1 MSFQVQET
9 TTKAA
14 ASNASHPTQSYDL
27 VVVGFGSTALS
38 LATSLADS
46 ETPLKVL
53 FLESKAAFDWAPAS
67 VLPEN
72 ATRTSFL
79 RDLITTRNPRSEF
92 TFVNY
97 LFESG
102 QLVQFVNSS
111 HMAPTRLVMGNYL
124 TWVAAKMEEMEWVRY
139 SSTVTRVVPVKIG
152 ASQISGWKIG
162 VCDAQGTTSTI
173 ACKRVVLATG
183 SKPRIPD
190 ALTGAKGK
198 VLHTSEVGPLLHN
211 LKDQDIAIVGADQEA
226 AEIFEHLQSAGALH
240 RVRATMFITDSAL
253 RPEDNTSLVSLPP
266 ILSLHTQRLLTL
278 AKLSTQDIIDDILP
292 GATTSQYPPEL
303 RPRLLPPSSS
313 SSQTSKISL
322 RTIETLYEN
331 LYAQRIST
339 PKPSDWRFTIAPLSL
354 VTSVIPSGNKLRLC
368 LQNTRTNATSTSPG
382 AFDIV
387 IAAGGYEHSI
397 SLLQD
402 IEAAGVL
409 QDKKAAVDAEYKLSF
424 RRNAVAKDTG
434 IWVMGSLDQG
444 LRDED
449 MGYAVERSGR
459 LLASVLDSVAGSEEA
474 RGEVA
479 ML

>member
-9 TTKAA
+9 TTMAA

-38 LATSLADS
+38 LATTLADS
-46 ETPLKVL
+46 ETALKVL
-53 FLESKAAFDWAPAS
+53 FLESKAAFNWAPAS

-124 TWVAAKMEEMEWVRY
+124 AWVAAKMEERQWVRY
-139 SSTVTRVVPVKIG
+139 SSTATRVVPVKNG
-152 ASQISGWKIG
+152 ASQINGWKIG
-162 VCDAQGTTSTI
+162 VCDAQGNTRTI

-190 ALTGAKGK
+190 ALMGAKGK
-198 VLHTSEVGPLLHN
+198 VLHISEVGPLLHN

-253 RPEDNTSLVSLPP
+253 RPEDNTSF
-266 ILSLHTQRLLTL
+266 
-278 AKLSTQDIIDDILP
+278 TQDIIDDILP
-292 GATTSQYPPEL
+292 GATASQYPPEL
-303 RPRLLPPSSS
+303 RPRLLSPSSTPP
-313 SSQTSKISL
+313 QTPKISL
-322 RTIETLYEN
+322 HTIEALYEN

-339 PKPSDWRFTIAPLSL
+339 HKPSDWRFTITPLSL
-354 VTSVIPSGNKLRLC
+354 VTSVIPSGNKLRLG
-368 LQNTRTNATSTSPG
+368 LQNTRTNATSTSPN

-387 IAAGGYEHSI
+387 IAAGGYEHST

-402 IEAAGVL
+402 IEAAGLL

-434 IWVMGSLDQG
+434 IWVMGSLEQG

-459 LLASVLDSVAGSEEA
+459 LLASVLESVAGNEA
-474 RGEVA
+474 VRGEVA

>member
-14 ASNASHPTQSYDL
+14 ASNASHPTQVYDL

-38 LATSLADS
+38 LATALADA

-124 TWVAAKMEEMEWVRY
+124 GWVAAKMEEREWVRY
-139 SSTVTRVVPVKIG
+139 SSTATRVVPVKNG
-152 ASQISGWKIG
+152 PSQINGWKIG
-162 VCDAQGTTSTI
+162 VCDAQGNTSTV

-183 SKPRIPD
+183 SKPKIPG
-190 ALTGAKGK
+190 ALVGAKDK

-253 RPEDNTSLVSLPP
+253 RPEDNTSF
-266 ILSLHTQRLLTL
+266 
-278 AKLSTQDIIDDILP
+278 TQDMIDDILP
-292 GATTSQYPPEL
+292 GATGSQYPPEL
-303 RPRLLPPSSS
+303 RPRLLSPSTSP
-313 SSQTSKISL
+313 QTPKISL
-322 RTIETLYEN
+322 RTIEALYEN
-331 LYAQRIST
+331 LYAQRITT
-339 PKPSDWRFTIAPLSL
+339 PKPSDWRFTITPLSL
-354 VTSVIPSGNKLRLC
+354 VTSVVPSDNKLRLN
-368 LQNTRTNATSTSPG
+368 LQNTRTNATSISSG
-382 AFDIV
+382 AFDII
-387 IAAGGYEHSI
+387 IAAGGYEHSTA
-397 SLLQD
+397 LLQD
-402 IEAAGVL
+402 IEAAGLL
-409 QDKKAAVDAEYKLSF
+409 QDKKAAVDAEYKLLL

-434 IWVMGSLDQG
+434 IWVMGSLEQG

-459 LLASVLDSVAGSEEA
+459 LLASVLASGAANEEA